1 MKNVIAFD
9 GGGTKTRGVISD
21 TSGKILAD
29 CLGPPSNNHT
39 SGSDETKKVLNAL
52 FNKCLAEAGLSTS
65 EISIAF
71 LGLAGLD
78 LPSDFKLLHNICKEI
93 FNDVPFKAVND
104 AWIIMR
110 SGLSTHWGA
119 VSIYGTGAN
128 AAAIHP
134 NGTKSIL
141 RALSYQLGGY
151 GGGGDIANE
160 ALHHAFR
167 SQEQT
172 GQYSLLEAELP
183 KLLSVNNMDD
193 LATHLFPENR
203 LSFENFRKIPP
214 LVFKLAQKGDSVCK
228 NILQKMGKIQ
238 GEMVSGVIKKLHM
251 EALAV
256 PVVLGG
262 SVFNNSFPVFIDS
275 MKKEI
280 NKTAPNAYFIV
291 PELPPVAGALL
302 ASFDTL
308 DITISDDIYNA
319 LKVNL
324 K

>member
-39 SGSDETKKVLNAL
+39 SGPDETKNVLNTL
-52 FNKCLAEAGLSTS
+52 FCKCLAEAGLSANEVS
-65 EISIAF
+65 MAV

-78 LPSDFKLLHNICKEI
+78 LPSDFKLLNNICKKI
-93 FNDVPFKAVND
+93 FHDLPFKIVND

-110 SGLSTHWGA
+110 SGLSAHWGA

-134 NGTKSIL
+134 DGTKNIL

-167 SQEQT
+167 SQERT
-172 GQYSLLEAELP
+172 GQYSLLEVELP
-183 KLLSVNNMDD
+183 ELLSVNNLDD
-193 LATHLFPENR
+193 LATYLFPENK
-203 LSFENFRKIPP
+203 LSFEDFRRIPP
-214 LVFKLAQKGDSVCK
+214 LVFRLAQKGDSVCK
-228 NILQKMGKIQ
+228 NILQQMGKVQ
-238 GEMVSGVIKKLHM
+238 GEMVSGVIKKLDM
-251 EALAV
+251 ETMKI

-262 SVFNNSFPVFIDS
+262 SVFNNSFPIFINS

-280 NKTAPNAYFIV
+280 NKTAPNAYFII

-302 ASFDTL
+302 MSFDML
-308 DITISDDIYNA
+308 NITISHDVYNA
-319 LKVNL
+319 LKMNL